1 MSSSNPR
8 GTVRLLWAGARH
20 RSRLRRA
27 AHARSGTLSIMVGG
41 DETAVGRIALALATM
56 EANSEAH
63 KQLWTAEFAVTPAV
77 A

>member
-8 GTVRLLWAGARH
+8 ATVRMPWAGAGH
-20 RSRLRRA
+20 RSGLRRA

-41 DETAVGRIALALATM
+41 DETAVERIALVLATM

-63 KQLWTAEFAVTPAV
+63 KQRWTAEFAVTPAE